1 MPRVDSW
8 SMGQLKLMSEKIV
21 FPGRGGGRGGGQND
35 KNCISAMEPKFQVPV
50 QRKGDIFRISVFVKW
65 LNGHEVLESGKHHF
79 TLMFSLFMTV
89 EEIYRVVF

>member
-1 MPRVDSW
+1 MMVASCN
-8 SMGQLKLMSEKIV
+8 SATV
-21 FPGRGGGRGGGQND
+21 GQND
-35 KNCISAMEPKFQVPV
+35 KNFISAMEPKFQVPV

-89 EEIYRVVF
+89 EEI

>member
-89 EEIYRVVF
+89 EEI